1 MNENRALRPYRQ
13 DILLECWRR
22 CTKICTILYNGTTWA
37 EALKNYMA
45 EKFNNDQ
52 KYFFDI
58 RRTIN
63 TIILPVCNALAQ
75 AHGSNVYHRDLKPS
89 NIMFKDDPKSSIKIA
104 DWGLAKIE
112 DSSLGSMSRIS
123 IGSKYGE

>member
-1 MNENRALRPYRQ
+1 
-13 DILLECWRR
+13 
-22 CTKICTILYNGTTWA
+22 
-37 EALKNYMA
+37 MA

-63 TIILPVCNALAQ
+63 TIILPVCNALTQ